1 MSTTLQTTLA
11 TLTALLFGYGLMQ
24 MGNTL
29 QGTLLSVRAGLEGF
43 SATTIGLIGAAFWA
57 GVVTGSLQAGRLI
70 RRVGHTRTF
79 AALAAIASTAALLHL
94 MIIHPV
100 AWLLTRALT
109 GFCFAGLFMTVE
121 SWLNAEAT
129 PSNRGRVLS
138 IYGMVGLIAGIVGQ
152 LALTAVDAD
161 GFTAFCLIAAV
172 IALALVPVSLSQ
184 ATAPRNAVGEA
195 RIDIRHLYRG
205 SPFGVV
211 AAVLCGFTTASFFAL
226 SPVLLQSQGIGNASI
241 AIFMASVTL
250 GGFIMSWPL
259 GRISDSVD
267 RRTVA
272 VGMAAIATIV
282 VVAIAILLPGDANIL
297 LLSGCSLLFGA
308 CVMPTYGIVV
318 AHVNDTVPSGDY
330 VAAAGGL
337 LVLQGIGSTI
347 GPIAS
352 GAAMSA
358 AGTLGP
364 RARDGSGAGARS
376 GLGSLSDGAEADAD
390 RFRQGRVR
398 HPARTTG
405 WDCIATCF

>member
-1 MSTTLQTTLA
+1 MRYFFFTWIL
-11 TLTALLFGYGLMQ
+11 
-24 MGNTL
+24 
-29 QGTLLSVRAGLEGF
+29 
-43 SATTIGLIGAAFWA
+43 
-57 GVVTGSLQAGRLI
+57 VV
-70 RRVGHTRTF
+70 
-79 AALAAIASTAALLHL
+79 
-94 MIIHPV
+94 
-100 AWLLTRALT
+100 
-109 GFCFAGLFMTVE
+109 
-121 SWLNAEAT
+121 
-129 PSNRGRVLS
+129 
-138 IYGMVGLIAGIVGQ
+138 
-152 LALTAVDAD
+152 
-161 GFTAFCLIAAV
+161 
-172 IALALVPVSLSQ
+172 
-184 ATAPRNAVGEA
+184 
-195 RIDIRHLYRG
+195 
-205 SPFGVV
+205 
-211 AAVLCGFTTASFFAL
+211 
-226 SPVLLQSQGIGNASI
+226 
-241 AIFMASVTL
+241 
-250 GGFIMSWPL
+250 
-259 GRISDSVD
+259 
-267 RRTVA
+267 
-272 VGMAAIATIV
+272 IV